1 MPTEKM
7 IRPTAEN
14 LWCMTQIELSSFLDK
29 EHSRD
34 KPRHVRFYAPSFM
47 YYRTSYFCSSANI
60 FPTISVTGKDCPLKC
75 KHCGGVVLDTMI
87 PATTPKALYAL
98 CEKLKKE
105 GALGCLISGGC
116 SPTGAVPLQR
126 FIDTIG
132 RVKHELGLTVF
143 VHTGIVDLP
152 MANALRK
159 ADIDAALL
167 DIIGSD
173 ETIRN
178 VCKLAVTVKD
188 YENSIRA
195 LNSAGIAYVPHV
207 IVGLDYGKLKGE
219 FSALKMISQFR
230 PSALVI
236 IAFMPIHGTEMANVR
251 PPGSLEIARVI
262 ATAREMFPE
271 TPLVLGCMRPRGQDR
286 SQTEILAIKAGT
298 DAIAFPTEE
307 AVKFAESSGYLVSF
321 SPFCC
326 SQIYVDMRV
335 SITSEQERWS
345 S

>member
-1 MPTEKM
+1 M
-7 IRPTAEN
+7 IGPTAESI
-14 LWCMTQIELSSFLDK
+14 WCMTETEFSSFLNE
-29 EHSRD
+29 EHSKD
-34 KPRHVRFYAPSFM
+34 KLRRVRFYAPSFM
-47 YYRTSYFCSSANI
+47 YYKTSYFCSSTNN

-75 KHCGGVVLDTMI
+75 KHCGGVILDTMY
-87 PATTPKALYAL
+87 PATTPERLYAL
-98 CEKLKKE
+98 CENLKRE

-126 FIDTIG
+126 FTDTIR
-132 RVKHELGLTVF
+132 RVKRELGLTVF
-143 VHTGIVDLP
+143 VHTGILDLP
-152 MANALRK
+152 MANALKK
-159 ADIDAALL
+159 AGVDAALL

-178 VCKLAVTVKD
+178 VYRLNITVKD
-188 YENSIRA
+188 YENSIQA
-195 LNSAGIAYVPHV
+195 LNSAGVAYVPHV

-219 FSALKMISQFR
+219 FNALKMISQYK

-236 IAFMPIHGTEMANVR
+236 IAFMPIHGTEMADVK
-251 PPGSLEIARVI
+251 PSDSLEIARVI
-262 ATAREMFPE
+262 ATARAMFPE
-271 TPLVLGCMRPRGQDR
+271 TPLVLGCMRPRDQSR

-307 AVKFAESSGYLVSF
+307 AVKFAESHGYVVSF
-321 SPFCC
+321 SPLCC

-335 SITSEQERWS
+335 STTSEQRRLS

>member
-1 MPTEKM
+1 
-7 IRPTAEN
+7 
-14 LWCMTQIELSSFLDK
+14 
-29 EHSRD
+29 
-34 KPRHVRFYAPSFM
+34 M
-47 YYRTSYFCSSANI
+47 YYRTSYFCSSTYD

-75 KHCGGVVLDTMI
+75 KHCGGVVLDTMY
-87 PATTPKALYAL
+87 PATTPRALYAL

-116 SPTGAVPLQR
+116 SSTGAVPLQR
-126 FIDTIG
+126 FTDTIW

-143 VHTGIVDLP
+143 VHTGIVDLV
-152 MANALRK
+152 MANALKK
-159 ADIDAALL
+159 AGVDAALL

-178 VCKLAVTVKD
+178 VYRLNITVKD
-188 YENSIRA
+188 YENSIKA
-195 LNSAGIAYVPHV
+195 LNSAGVAYVPHV

-219 FSALKMISQFR
+219 FNALKMISQFK

-236 IAFMPIHGTEMANVR
+236 IAFMPIHGTDMANVR

-262 ATAREMFPE
+262 ATAKAMFPE
-271 TPLVLGCMRPRGQDR
+271 TPLVLGCMRPRDQSR

-307 AVKFAESSGYLVSF
+307 AVKFAESQGYLVSF
-321 SPFCC
+321 SPLCC
-326 SQIYVDMRV
+326 SQIYVDM
-335 SITSEQERWS
+335 STSTTSEQRRLS

>member
-7 IRPTAEN
+7 IGPTAES
-14 LWCMTQIELSSFLDK
+14 LWRMTETELTSFLNK
-29 EHSRD
+29 EQSKD
-34 KPRHVRFYAPSFM
+34 KPRQVRFYAPSFM

-60 FPTISVTGKDCPLKC
+60 FPTISVTGKSCPLKC
-75 KHCGGVVLDTMI
+75 KHCGGVILETMY

-98 CEKLKKE
+98 CKKLKKE

-126 FIDTIG
+126 FTDTIG
-132 RVKHELGLTVF
+132 RVKHELGLTLF

-159 ADIDAALL
+159 ADVDAALL

-178 VCKLAVTVKD
+178 VCKLNVTLKD

-195 LNSAGIAYVPHV
+195 LNSAGVAYIPHV

-219 FSALKMISQFR
+219 FNALKMISQFK

-251 PPGSLEIARVI
+251 PSGSLEIAKVV
-262 ATAREMFPE
+262 ATARTMFPE
-271 TPLVLGCMRPRGQDR
+271 TPLVLGCMRPRDQNR

-307 AVKFAESSGYLVSF
+307 AVKFAESHGYLVSF

-326 SQIYVDMRV
+326 SQIYVDMRT
-335 SITSEQERWS
+335 STTSEQTRLPS
-345 S
+345 